1 MIIITSTVQ
10 IDKTLAERV
19 YLQLSNGIAG
29 IIQQGLLKP
38 GTALP
43 SSRKLA
49 EAYDIH
55 RKTVIAAFDELQA
68 MGWAES
74 YPRKGLYVAARL
86 PVTRPRSVIPA
97 KTTMAYPAE
106 TGFAVDRR
114 GYLFDHPW
122 TARKERLAF

>member
-10 IDKTLAERV
+10 IDKTLAEPV

-29 IIQQGLLKP
+29 VIQQGHLKP

-49 EAYDIH
+49 EFFDIH

-74 YPRKGLYVAARL
+74 LPRKGLFVASTLPLPKARA
-86 PVTRPRSVIPA
+86 VTPT
-97 KTTMAYPAE
+97 KTVTAYPE
-106 TGFAVDRR
+106 TTGYPVDVRS
-114 GYLFDHPW
+114 YSFDH
-122 TARKERLAF
+122 

>member
-29 IIQQGLLKP
+29 VIQQGHLKP

-49 EAYDIH
+49 EAFDIH

-74 YPRKGLYVAARL
+74 LPRKGLFVSLQL
-86 PVTRPRSVIPA
+86 PLTKPRSMAAA
-97 KTTMAYPAE
+97 KTMTVYPGQTAY
-106 TGFAVDRR
+106 GV
-114 GYLFDHPW
+114 
-122 TARKERLAF
+122 